1 LLGAYAAEA
10 TPEERAAQDLPG
22 YYPPLLNGLRGSHPG
37 SFEAAPA
44 LRDGRGLEQD
54 IDTRESYDLV
64 VVGGGLSGLAAA
76 HFFRARN
83 AAAGRVLILD
93 NHDDFGGHAKRNEF
107 QLGGGMQLSNGG
119 TLEIDSPRP
128 YSAVSAGLLRELG
141 IDVAALSSEIEHRK
155 FYSALGLLHA
165 AFFNRETFGAD
176 KLVVGLGTVP
186 TRKLLA
192 DAPLSAR
199 ARAPTSSASR
209 KPRSITC
216 PESAPQRRN
225 CGSRRSVTGI
235 FYALWPRWIRRRLP
249 TTSPSPTMNGR
260 LASMRC
266 RHSIAGPSGCPAFA
280 ACSCRAVRLR
290 AWAIR
295 PRATRIPGAPRR
307 CIFPMATRRLRDYWC
322 AA

>member
-1 LLGAYAAEA
+1 
-10 TPEERAAQDLPG
+10 
-22 YYPPLLNGLRGSHPG
+22 
-37 SFEAAPA
+37 
-44 LRDGRGLEQD
+44 
-54 IDTRESYDLV
+54 
-64 VVGGGLSGLAAA
+64 
-76 HFFRARN
+76 
-83 AAAGRVLILD
+83 
-93 NHDDFGGHAKRNEF
+93 
-107 QLGGGMQLSNGG
+107 
-119 TLEIDSPRP
+119 IDSPRP

-199 ARAPTSSASR
+199 APTSSASR

-260 LASMRC
+260 LADAVSALDCWAFGLPGFRGMQLQGG
-266 RHSIAGPSGCPAFA
+266 SIARMGYTPSGYKDTGG
-280 ACSCRAVRLR
+280 S
-290 AWAIR
+290 
-295 PRATRIPGAPRR
+295 ATLH
-307 CIFPMATRRLRDYWC
+307 FPDGNA
-322 AA
+322 